1 MFSLLT
7 QALLWLLVLT
17 FLWYILQR
25 VVPKN
30 YLAVLG
36 FATLLL
42 ALILPFFYPADPLS
56 GSAWSILS
64 LPLKP
69 LGLSLLLLLLGTKD
83 VWAVAG
89 RKDGKKVVNSPLV
102 MWALIILLLSSNPWI
117 ARYIERQVA
126 SAGVP
131 PARVC
136 NAPASVR
143 VANTIVLLGR
153 GVTEAYQPYGTQLSQ
168 IDTNERVLAAVG
180 EYREQVRVGVRPLM
194 IVSAGQL
201 SVGTTNQNETEY
213 IRTMLTDMGIPE
225 VTQSNSVS
233 IYESAVNTKRIL
245 TGRGLSQ
252 NERVVVVASPVDV
265 GRAQLTFEK
274 QGLTAI
280 PSASNL
286 EAIICDTTP
295 RRLTLADFIPSAE
308 ALLRSTR
315 AVNEFFTLIYYFM
328 RGWLILR

>member
-17 FLWYILQR
+17 FLWYVLQR
-25 VVPKN
+25 LVPKN

-83 VWAVAG
+83 VGGVTG
-89 RKDGKKVVNSPLV
+89 RKDGKKVVNSTLV
-102 MWALIILLLSSNPWI
+102 MWAFVILLLTSNPWI
-117 ARYIERQVA
+117 SRYLERQVV
-126 SAGVP
+126 SAGVSA
-131 PARVC
+131 ARFC
-136 NAPASVR
+136 NAPATLRTAGTV
-143 VANTIVLLGR
+143 VLLGR
-153 GVTEAYQPYGTQLSQ
+153 GVTEAYQPYGTQIPQ
-168 IDTNERVLAAVG
+168 IDTNERILAAAA
-180 EYREQVRVGVRPLM
+180 EYRQQARFGVRPLV
-194 IVSAGQL
+194 IVSAGKL
-201 SVGTTNQNETEY
+201 AVGTSEQTETEY
-213 IRTMLTDMGIPE
+213 MTTMLAGMGVPE
-225 VTQSNSVS
+225 VTEYNSVS
-233 IYESAVNTKRIL
+233 VHDSAVNVRRIL
-245 TGRGLSQ
+245 NERRVSL
-252 NERVVVVASPVDV
+252 NERVVVVASAIDV
-265 GRAQLTFEK
+265 GRAQLTFQK
-274 QGLTAI
+274 QGLNAI

-286 EAIICDTTP
+286 EEIICDP
-295 RRLTLADFIPSAE
+295 AQRRLTLADFMPSAE

-328 RGWLILR
+328 RGWLNLS